1 MDKGKLLDVLKICGE
16 VYDWLKVADREGGA
30 LEEFRTDARTYPA
43 LISKEGLYIPLLSL
57 MKDVAKNTKEEKSV
71 VSPKKAYSWVVIKIL
86 FSVALN
92 VKNSEEYVGMDSQ
105 GRYINVR
112 KVVDWIVNT
121 AKGGDGIISANLVNE
136 YLSDLLID
144 YLIVVKKFA
153 EAMIPSKEAGGE

>member
-43 LISKEGLYIPLLSL
+43 LISKEGLYIPLLS
-57 MKDVAKNTKEEKSV
+57 
-71 VSPKKAYSWVVIKIL
+71 L